1 MSQMR
6 GRPFE
11 PGNRMGRGRPKGSR
25 NKRSTQAQEILD
37 QYLESLVKTC
47 VGQALKGDVRALAL
61 CLERILPPL
70 REPTV
75 KLGLPRLNN
84 LKDVAQCERRLV
96 RAIASGKVTPGEG
109 ERISNVLDHHRR
121 ALETNEVV
129 ARIEELEKR
138 ATKTTHSGGGGGSTN
153 GTAKKTQCRA
163 AGLDSKQNQN
173 DPEHQ

>member
-1 MSQMR
+1 MSQVR

-11 PGNRMGRGRPKGSR
+11 PGNRLGRGRPKGSR

-121 ALETNEVV
+121 AIETNEVV

-138 ATKTTHSGGGGGSTN
+138 ATKTTHSGGGSN
-153 GTAKKTQCRA
+153 GTAQTTQCRA
-163 AGLDSKQNQN
+163 AGLDSAQNQS
-173 DPEHQ
+173 DPEHP